1 MDHSSAWSHE
11 TVLDAEAISASRA
24 RDFVSFHLVEHHLR
38 YLIDDVRLVVSEL
51 ATNAVVHGRTPFIV
65 TLQEDDDQVVL
76 LTMQDGSAS
85 VPVRSAANGL
95 DTSGRGLAIVEHV
108 SRDWGVTPGPDGT
121 KSVWAAFA
129 TTHTRETA
137 LQ

>member
-1 MDHSSAWSHE
+1 MGHSSDWTHE
-11 TVLDAEAISASRA
+11 TVLAADTISASRA

-51 ATNAVVHGRTPFIV
+51 ATNALGHAQTPFIV
-65 TLQEDDDQVVL
+65 TLQEDDQVVL
-76 LTMQDGSAS
+76 LTVQDGSAS
-85 VPVRSAANGL
+85 VPVHSAANGT
-95 DTSGRGLAIVEHV
+95 DADGRGLVIVDLV

-129 TTHTRETA
+129 AHTKDTA

>member
-1 MDHSSAWSHE
+1 MNHSSDWSDE
-11 TVLDAEAISASRA
+11 TVLAADTISASRA

-51 ATNAVVHGRTPFIV
+51 ATNALGHAQTPFIV
-65 TLQEDDDQVVL
+65 TLQEDDQVVL
-76 LTMQDGSAS
+76 LTVQDD
-85 VPVRSAANGL
+85 SAAAPVHSTANDL
-95 DTSGRGLAIVEHV
+95 DTIGRGLSIVDLI

-129 TTHTRETA
+129 THSKDTA

>member
-1 MDHSSAWSHE
+1 MGHSSDWSLE
-11 TVLDAEAISASRA
+11 TVLAADTVSASRA

-51 ATNAVVHGRTPFIV
+51 ATNALGHAQTPFIV
-65 TLQEDDDQVVL
+65 TLQEEVVL
-76 LTMQDGSAS
+76 LTVQDGSAS
-85 VPVRSAANGL
+85 VPVHSAAQGT
-95 DTSGRGLAIVEHV
+95 DAAGRGLAIVDLV
-108 SRDWGVTPGPDGT
+108 NRDWGVTPRPDGT

-129 TTHTRETA
+129 AHTKDTA